1 MRRNKNN
8 NSECVSPTHYILGAV
23 LGMGPLLSPSCP
35 EDEVVL
41 LLLLE
46 NLLRDTKPTAE
57 FHMLPSTDPGCD
69 LKTLAGQGDAGRAES
84 WPTP

>member
-1 MRRNKNN
+1 M
-8 NSECVSPTHYILGAV
+8 
-23 LGMGPLLSPSCP
+23 
-35 EDEVVL
+35 L

-46 NLLRDTKPTAE
+46 NLLRDTKPMAE
-57 FHMLPSTDPGCD
+57 FHMLTSTDPGCV